1 MLLDGALYWTK
12 ELAMKTEFDIF
23 ELVMQAVG
31 ANTGVKGEKTAWHLQ
46 APQGGGFEG
55 VVQLQVGECVFHKP
69 YVVKPSVNPA
79 TIHLLSILQRES
91 RDGVLLITPY
101 VNDRQGEVLRAAGV
115 HFMDS
120 VGNVFLAAPG
130 VHILV
135 SGRRLARVSAF
146 RQRSRAFHPSGLQLL
161 FALLTDPNL
170 DSKTPGAALVGR
182 PYRDIAAVTG
192 ISHSTIGWIMAD
204 LIQQGL
210 VVQVDSGRR
219 VLVERARILERW
231 IQGYLDRLR
240 PGIIIERYQPAS
252 ANWWYAAKLEGGLW
266 SGEVA
271 AAMLTD
277 SLKPGTVTIF
287 GGRPSH
293 AFVLQHQLQKD
304 SQGSVEFLKPIWR
317 LPHPSA
323 WEKQCVHPLL
333 VYADLMSIND
343 DRTREA
349 ANIIYDRYLRSIIET
364 A

>member
-1 MLLDGALYWTK
+1 MRVGEHRRPDRVPRRPDAAAHGVDGFA
-12 ELAMKTEFDIF
+12 EVHRDVAFASQRRCIS
-23 ELVMQAVG
+23 
-31 ANTGVKGEKTAWHLQ
+31 GVQ
-46 APQGGGFEG
+46 RREG
-55 VVQLQVGECVFHKP
+55 CEQDGQEGECVFHKP
-69 YVVKPSVNPA
+69 YFVQPSVNPA

-91 RDGVLLITPY
+91 RDGVLLIAPY

-120 VGNVFLAAPG
+120 VGNAFITAPG

-146 RQRSRAFHPSGLQLL
+146 RQKSRAFHPSGLQLL

-170 DSKTPGAALVGR
+170 DSKTPGVALVGR

-192 ISHSTIGWIMAD
+192 ISHSTVGWIMAD

-210 VVQVDSGRR
+210 IVQVDSGLR
-219 VLVERARILERW
+219 VVVERVRILERW

-240 PGIIIERYQPAS
+240 PSIIIERYQPAS
-252 ANWWYAAKLEGGLW
+252 ANWWQAAKLEGGLW

-271 AAMLTD
+271 AALLTD

-287 GGRPSH
+287 GERPSH

-323 WEKQCVHPLL
+323 WEKHCVHPLL

-349 ANIIYDRYLRSIIET
+349 ASNIYDRYLRSIIET